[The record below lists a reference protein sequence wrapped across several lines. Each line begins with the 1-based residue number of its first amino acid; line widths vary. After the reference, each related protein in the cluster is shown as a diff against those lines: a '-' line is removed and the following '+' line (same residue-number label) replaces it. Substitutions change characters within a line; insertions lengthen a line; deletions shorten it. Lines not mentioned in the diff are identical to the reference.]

1 MDYFERLISWNIPRF
16 AQNEASE
23 ALADCVKRL
32 NRRRLEAEQQAMTAQ
47 IAGLQDEL
55 GAAAITTAFAEGT
68 VADVSLE
75 LQETLQHGEEIGNE
89 IHKRQRKDGR
99 ETVQV
104 AIDG

>member
-1 MDYFERLISWNIPRF
+1 MSNSVRVAIVGFLLTALPLAD
-16 AQNEASE
+16 

-47 IAGLQDEL
+47 IAGLQEEL
-55 GAAAITTAFAEGT
+55 GGATITSAFAEGSI
-68 VADVSLE
+68 AEVSPE

-89 IHKRQRKDGR
+89 LHKRERKDGR
-99 ETVQV
+99 ETVQS